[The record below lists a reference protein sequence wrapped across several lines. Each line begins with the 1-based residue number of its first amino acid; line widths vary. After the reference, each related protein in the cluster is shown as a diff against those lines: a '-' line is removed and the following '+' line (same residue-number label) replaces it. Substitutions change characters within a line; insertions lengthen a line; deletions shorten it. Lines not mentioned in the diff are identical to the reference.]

1 MTRSLSAVE
10 SILAAR
16 LGLDVESLSPDA
28 VGRAVGRRSLAL
40 GLDGPAQYLG
50 RLLDDPSEWEALVEE
65 VVVPETWFFR
75 DGGPFEELA
84 AYLGSRRTGGGT
96 HPVRILSLPCAS
108 GEEAWSIAAVLS
120 GAGLSP
126 REATVDAVDVSP
138 RLVETARRG
147 VYGPGSLRAPDAA
160 GRLGAVHRPDGGTGV
175 SPSLRPYVR
184 FLVGN
189 ALEFEAEPPLP
200 CYDAIFC
207 RNLLI
212 YLTPEARQRVTLL
225 ADGMLRPGGL
235 MVLGHAEA
243 FATFFPSYAPVERPR
258 AFAARKSAGERDRAR
273 IPEGER
279 RAPRPAAASAL
290 FRPGKEHAD
299 ERHVPGPRR
308 LSPPAPTAQE
318 LLAQAR
324 RFADAGERAS
334 VERLCA
340 AALAADPGSVDAHLL
355 LAETALADG
364 QDRRAEAALDRVLY
378 LDPHHESALLALARL
393 RERAGDGEAA
403 GRLRGRARRAARA
416 GS

>member
-28 VGRAVGRRSLAL
+28 VERAVGRRSLAL
-40 GLDGPAQYLG
+40 GLDGPAHYLG

-75 DGGPFEELA
+75 DGGPFDELA
-84 AYLGSRRTGGGT
+84 AHLGSRRAGAGGL
-96 HPVRILSLPCAS
+96 PVRILSLPCAS

-120 GAGLSP
+120 GAGFSP

-147 VYGPGSLRAPDAA
+147 IYGPGSLRAPEAA
-160 GRLGAVHRPDGGTGV
+160 GRLGARPRPDGEMGV
-175 SPSLRPYVR
+175 PPSLRPYVR

-189 ALEFEAEPPLP
+189 ALEFEAGPPLP

-212 YLTPEARQRVTLL
+212 YLTPEARRRVTSL

-243 FATFFPSYAPVERPR
+243 FATFFPSYAPVDRPR
-258 AFAARKSAGERDRAR
+258 AFAARKAAGEGDQVRV
-273 IPEGER
+273 PEVEG
-279 RAPRPAAASAL
+279 RAPRPAAAATRS
-290 FRPGKEHAD
+290 RPGREHAAG
-299 ERHVPGPRR
+299 RHDPGPRR
-308 LSPPAPTAQE
+308 LSPPGPTGKE

-340 AALAADPGSVDAHLL
+340 AALAADPASVEAHLL
-355 LAETALADG
+355 LAETALAAG
-364 QDRRAEAALDRVLY
+364 QERRAEAALDRVLY
-378 LDPHHESALLALARL
+378 LDPHHETALLRLARL
-393 RERAGDGEAA
+393 RERAGDGESA
-403 GRLRGRARRAARA
+403 GRLRGRARRASRA